1 MNRLNGFDS
10 DLRIY
15 IVRFQEGV
23 MKVSMKSKPASFYF
37 EISDKQVGINILI
50 VCVSVLVAKVVE
62 RYLKSRGI

>member
-1 MNRLNGFDS
+1 
-10 DLRIY
+10 
-15 IVRFQEGV
+15 
-23 MKVSMKSKPASFYF
+23 MKGSMKSKPASFYF